1 MRDWNGGHAAGRVR
15 VRRLCPPY
23 GSTAARSTA
32 LFHMRRWRPCRRRRA
47 TARRTI
53 TGAAAAARVF
63 APAASMVAAL
73 RLDLAAKHVIGP
85 RSIAENHR
93 YQDGDT
99 EQHEDLTVL
108 GGCRLPDGDALRHDV
123 RVHADTEPGIGQ

>member
-1 MRDWNGGHAAGRVR
+1 MVGTLPDAFASAAFAHRN
-15 VRRLCPPY
+15 

-32 LFHMRRWRPCRRRRA
+32 LFHMRRWQPCRRRRA

-85 RSIAENHR
+85 RRITQYHR
-93 YQDGDT
+93 HQHRDT
-99 EQHEDLTVL
+99 EQHEDLAIFWR
-108 GGCRLPDGDALRHDV
+108 CRLPDGDAARHDV
-123 RVHADTEPGIGQ
+123 GPYADAKPCVG